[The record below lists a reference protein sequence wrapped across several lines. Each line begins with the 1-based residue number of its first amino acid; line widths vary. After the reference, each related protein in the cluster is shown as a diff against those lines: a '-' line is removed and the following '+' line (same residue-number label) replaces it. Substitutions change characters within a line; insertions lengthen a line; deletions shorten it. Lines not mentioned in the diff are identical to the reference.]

1 MLFCNWRYHN
11 RFRVCC
17 KHKALGPCYFFP
29 YTSLLTHEFDEN
41 VFVVSPRSKLW
52 TECWYFCN
60 LHVTISLFISKATN
74 TREKI
79 ARNMLSIHET
89 ISICVASP
97 FVPRKIVN
105 TKTSCLGCA
114 SDLLFPAFSKALKL
128 PCVRGTTIYLH
139 HSQVKPAN
147 FWMRFPSSE
156 R

>member
-1 MLFCNWRYHN
+1 MLFATDCFTIGSKFVVNT
-11 RFRVCC
+11 
-17 KHKALGPCYFFP
+17 KHLVSLLFFP
-29 YTSLLTHEFDEN
+29 NIGHLTAELDEKL
-41 VFVVSPRSKLW
+41 FVASPRSKLW

-60 LHVTISLFISKATN
+60 LHITISLFSLTATN
-74 TREKI
+74 AREKI
-79 ARNMLSIHET
+79 ARNILFMHET
-89 ISICVASP
+89 ISIFVASP